1 LTLALLFIDFS
12 NGSLDWN
19 LAIVVALQK
28 VKKSLIQAL
37 QNDANQ
43 DEQPNFEGSNNIV
56 VLKIENFAIE
66 SKFFRN

>member
-1 LTLALLFIDFS
+1 MTLALLFIDFS